1 MQTMPWCL
9 LWCGAAEFAFGRSM
23 EPGFRFCV
31 SAFAGTWLSFR
42 VGVFTFNLVKT
53 FYKFSDFNAI
63 NEDHDVINHVT
74 VQQE

>member
-1 MQTMPWCL
+1 
-9 LWCGAAEFAFGRSM
+9 M